1 LTDKQKHFLTLGFII
16 ILVVAAVF
24 TIMPINKSTKLG
36 LDLKG
41 GLSIIFR
48 AKDTPSMKITDAKMQ
63 QAELVLRNRVDV
75 LGVAEPEIQRE
86 GARNIMVQLPGV
98 KNPEQVTDLIKKPAV
113 LRFRIVEDKYSALTE
128 TQLDKEFKKG
138 KKVLGPVLM
147 TGDKVS
153 SAKATY
159 GGQVAQQPIV
169 DLTLN
174 DAGARQFEDIT
185 SKNVNKRL
193 AIVLDD
199 TIITAPNIEQ
209 AISGGKAIIEG
220 VKSVEEAKNIE
231 MVLSTGSIP
240 VELEILD
247 SSSVGATLGNDALRA
262 GLVAG
267 LIGLALVAI
276 YMLLYYQGLGLITW
290 VGLSFYIALVWGII
304 AGIGRVYG
312 WTLTLPGIAG
322 LIISV
327 GIAADSKIIIFERVK
342 DELRNKKTFRTA
354 VDSGFWHGFRTS
366 LDADLVTFFAAAV
379 LFFVG
384 IGPVKGFAL
393 TLMIGIMMD
402 IVIMLLYTRPALGLL
417 ASIWPIKSPSFLV
430 HVRSKAVAENA

>member
-1 LTDKQKHFLTLGFII
+1 
-16 ILVVAAVF
+16 
-24 TIMPINKSTKLG
+24 
-36 LDLKG
+36 
-41 GLSIIFR
+41 
-48 AKDTPSMKITDAKMQ
+48 
-63 QAELVLRNRVDV
+63 
-75 LGVAEPEIQRE
+75 
-86 GARNIMVQLPGV
+86 MVQLPGV

-113 LRFRIVEDKYSALTE
+113 LRFRIVQDKYNSMTDD
-128 TQLDKEFKKG
+128 QLDKEYKKD
-138 KKVLGPVLM
+138 KNDNKVLGPVLM
-147 TGDKVS
+147 TGDKV
-153 SAKATY
+153 AKADATY
-159 GGQVAQQPIV
+159 GGQVTQQPIV

-174 DAGARQFEDIT
+174 DAGAKQFEEIT

-199 TIITAPNIEQ
+199 KVITAPNIQ
-209 AISGGKAIIEG
+209 TAISGGKAVIEG
-220 VKSVEEAKNIE
+220 IKSVDEAKEIE
-231 MVLSTGSIP
+231 MVLNTGSIP

-262 GLVAG
+262 GLIAG
-267 LIGLALVAI
+267 LIGLALVGVF
-276 YMLLYYQGLGLITW
+276 MLLYYQGLGIVTW
-290 VGLSFYIALVWGII
+290 VGLSFYIALVWGVI
-304 AGIGRVYG
+304 AGIGRLNG

-366 LDADLVTFFAAAV
+366 LDADLVTIFAAAV

-393 TLMIGIMMD
+393 TLMIGLCMD
-402 IVIMLLYTRPALGLL
+402 IILMLLFTRPALGLL
-417 ASIWPIKSPSFLV
+417 ASIWPIKTPAFLV

>member
-1 LTDKQKHFLTLGFII
+1 LGFII
-16 ILVVAAVF
+16 ILVAAAVF

-48 AKDTPSMKITDAKMQ
+48 AKDTPKMKITEEKMQ

-98 KNPEQVTDLIKKPAV
+98 KHPEQVTDLIKKPAV
-113 LRFRIVEDKYSALTE
+113 LRFRIVQDKYDSLTDD
-128 TQLDKEFKKG
+128 QLDKAYKKD
-138 KKVLGPVLM
+138 KTDNKVLGPVLM

-153 SAKATY
+153 KASATY
-159 GGQVAQQPIV
+159 GGQVTQQPIV

-174 DAGARQFEDIT
+174 DAGAKQFEEIT
-185 SKNVNKRL
+185 SKNAGKRL

-199 TIITAPNIEQ
+199 KVITAPNIKE
-209 AISGGKAIIEG
+209 AISGGKAVIEG
-220 VKSVEEAKNIE
+220 VKSVDEAKQIE
-231 MVLSTGSIP
+231 MVLNTGSIP

-262 GLVAG
+262 GLIAG
-267 LIGLALVAI
+267 LIGLALVAVF
-276 YMLLYYQGLGLITW
+276 MLLYYQGLGIVTW
-290 VGLSFYIALVWGII
+290 VGLSFYIALVWGVI
-304 AGIGRVYG
+304 AGIGRMNG

-366 LDADLVTFFAAAV
+366 LDADLVTLFAAAV

-393 TLMIGIMMD
+393 TLMIGLTMD
-402 IVIMLLYTRPALGLL
+402 IVLMLLFTRPALGLL
-417 ASIWPIKSPSFLV
+417 ASIWPIKTPGFLL